1 MSVQEG
7 MKAAVLDRVVTGEI
21 TAGEGARRLSM
32 SIRQVFRLK
41 ARIRES
47 GLSSLSHG
55 NRGRRPSNSFSEEIG
70 SIVRSKGTG
79 EYCAASLNNM
89 SELLERN
96 DGVRI
101 SAKSVGRIL
110 KEAGIALSHGRKR
123 RKR

>member
-1 MSVQEG
+1 
-7 MKAAVLDRVVTGEI
+7 
-21 TAGEGARRLSM
+21 M

-47 GLSSLSHG
+47 GLSSLVHG

-79 EYCAASLNNM
+79 EYRGASLNHM

-96 DGVRI
+96 EGVRI

-110 KEAGIALSHGRKR
+110 KEAGIAPSRGRKR
-123 RKR
+123 KKR